1 MSPISFKIFHLSIE
15 SCFFCLVRASCW
27 GYKSTS
33 IWCHLFESCA
43 ATGKYSSTSLNIP
56 VISLSFLLP
65 FTSSSFTHY
74 FFITISVALF
84 QILLHVVPMVLCTKT
99 LSFTCNSLRCCGT
112 IKCGN
117 WGMLYLLSHHFISK
131 YLHLSSICSF
141 CLTQSL
147 YSIAQQHLYI
157 FTCVSVLQTLAHIS
171 VSLHTF

>member
-1 MSPISFKIFHLSIE
+1 LRVASFVWWRLLVGVTSPHQFDATCLNHVQPQANILQQALIHLLSVYPFYYLLHPLHSLPIF
-15 SCFFCLVRASCW
+15 V
-27 GYKSTS
+27 
-33 IWCHLFESCA
+33 
-43 ATGKYSSTSLNIP
+43 
-56 VISLSFLLP
+56 
-65 FTSSSFTHY
+65 
-74 FFITISVALF
+74 ITISVALF
-84 QILLHVVPMVLCTKT
+84 WIFLHVVPMALCIKT

-131 YLHLSSICSF
+131 YLHLSYICSF